1 LSRIA
6 LQTRG
11 DSTAAADRPDYKSGL
26 AVLQIGVSRVFSEN
40 GDRHHREFISQLFVD
55 DEPFTVGNG
64 FTKKKAEQSASEKDC
79 GELALR

>member
-1 LSRIA
+1 VFLLSRIA

-11 DSTAAADRPDYKSGL
+11 EETPDYKSGL
-26 AVLQIGVSRVFSEN
+26 AGRANQSPEN
-40 GDRHHREFISQLFVD
+40 GNRHPREFISQLFVD

-64 FTKKKAEQSASEKDC
+64 FTKKKAEQSASEKAC